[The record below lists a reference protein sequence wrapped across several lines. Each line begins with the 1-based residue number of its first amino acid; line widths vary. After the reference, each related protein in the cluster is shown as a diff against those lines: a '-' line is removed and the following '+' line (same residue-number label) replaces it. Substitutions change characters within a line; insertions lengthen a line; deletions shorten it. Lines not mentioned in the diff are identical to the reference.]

1 MIGEKK
7 MAYKKKKYKR
17 NKKTIGYKSRL
28 YIVSIIIFCL
38 LAFLV
43 LRLAW
48 LTLVS
53 GRALEAKANSEWQKE
68 ISVTAKRGDILDRNE
83 SVLVSSANV
92 YRIDFDLDSVRN
104 HIEDKDLT
112 MDDIAVEI
120 SEVTGVEVDEVLEAL
135 NRKNSDG
142 SDASYAPL
150 VRGVTKAVADSA
162 DELGIYGLIVS
173 RDVKR
178 YYPNGNFL
186 ASALGGINSE
196 GTGLTG
202 IELQYDD
209 YLAGIAGMKIG
220 SYDSWGNRLPFDT
233 YKFTPAIDG
242 SDVITTID
250 ENLQYIA
257 EKIAQKGLEEHNAK
271 GVHVL
276 IMDPNNGEVLA
287 MVNKPD
293 YDPNNPFSGYE
304 SFEGETDNDKIQN
317 MWRNWLVS
325 DTFEPGSTFKTVT
338 MIAALEKGVVSDSD
352 TFVCNGSVKFG
363 NTTVHCWKHEGHGTQ
378 TLAEVLKNS
387 CNVGMMEIGE
397 RLGIENLNEYIYKL
411 GFGKT
416 TGIDLPGE
424 ASGIVKSSDTVS
436 AIDLAT
442 ISFGQTNT
450 VTTMQLMTAFN
461 AIANGGDL
469 IQPHIVKEISHEDES
484 GNRVIDET
492 IKPIIKEDV
501 LSDESTALL
510 RSYLERT
517 VTKDGPDG
525 AFVQGYNI
533 GGKTGTAQKVDPT
546 TGTYSTDKYIS
557 SMIALAPVENPQITV
572 FIAVDEPSNGAYYGG
587 EVAAPLMKELFEE
600 VFKYMDSPLA
610 KERFSIYKN
619 VIIPD
624 VRGKSIEE
632 AKEILKENGLEA
644 EVNGNGKTIISM
656 DSYPGSTVKEGTTI
670 SITAKDSGQVEKE
683 IIMPDLKGTTE
694 EFATSILDNLG
705 LVYEFKGEGIVDSQS
720 IASGNKVV
728 KGTKVTITLKKEYEY

>member
-1 MIGEKK
+1 MV
-7 MAYKKKKYKR
+7 YKKKKYKK
-17 NKKTIGYKSRL
+17 NKKPIGYKSRL
-28 YIVSIIIFCL
+28 YIVSVIVFCL
-38 LAFLV
+38 LGFLV

-48 LTLVS
+48 VMIVS
-53 GRALEAKANSEWQKE
+53 GRSLEAKANSEWQKE
-68 ISVTAKRGDILDRNE
+68 VSVTAKRGDVLDRNG

-92 YRIDFDLDSVRN
+92 YRIDFDLDTVRN
-104 HIEDKDLT
+104 HIKENNLT

-120 SEVTGVEVDEVLEAL
+120 SDVTGVEVDDVLKAL

-150 VRGVTKAVADSA
+150 IRGVTKAVADSA
-162 DELGIYGLIVS
+162 DALGIYGLIVS

-196 GTGLTG
+196 GAGLTG
-202 IELQYDD
+202 IELQYDE

-220 SYDSWGNRLPFDT
+220 AYDSRGNRLPFDT

-242 SDVITTID
+242 SDIVTTVD

-276 IMDPNNGEVLA
+276 IMDPNNGEILA

-338 MIAALEKGVVSDSD
+338 MIAALEEGLVNDND
-352 TFVCNGSVKFG
+352 IFTCNGSVKFG
-363 NTTVHCWKHEGHGTQ
+363 NTTVHCWKREGHGTQ

-397 RLGIENLNEYIYKL
+397 RLGIDTLNKYIYKL

-424 ASGIVKSSDTVS
+424 ASGIVKTSDTVS

-450 VTTMQLMTAFN
+450 VTALQLMAAFN

-492 IKPIIKEDV
+492 IKPTIKKDL
-501 LSDESTALL
+501 LSDENTALL

-517 VTKDGPDG
+517 VTKDGPEG
-525 AFVQGYNI
+525 SFVQGYNV

-546 TGTYSTDKYIS
+546 TGTYSSDKYIS
-557 SMIALAPVENPQITV
+557 SMVALAPVENPQITV
-572 FIAVDEPSNGAYYGG
+572 FIAVDEPSNGLYYGG

-644 EVNGNGKTIISM
+644 EVKGSGKTIVSM
-656 DSYPGSTVKEGTTI
+656 DSYPGAIVKEGTTI
-670 SITAKDSGQVEKE
+670 SITAKDNGQVQKE
-683 IIMPDLKGTTE
+683 IIMPDLKGTTK

-705 LVYEFKGEGIVDSQS
+705 LVYEFEGEGTVHSQS
-720 IASGNKVV
+720 ITSGNKIV

>member
-1 MIGEKK
+1 MT
-7 MAYKKKKYKR
+7 YKKKKYKKK
-17 NKKTIGYKSRL
+17 KKTVGYKSRL
-28 YIVSIIIFCL
+28 FIVSVLVFSL
-38 LAFLV
+38 LAFLI

-53 GRALEAKANSEWQKE
+53 GRELEAKANSEWQKE
-68 ISVTAKRGDILDRNE
+68 ISVTATRGDILDRNG

-104 HIEDKDLT
+104 HIKEKKIT
-112 MDDIAVEI
+112 MNDIAVEI
-120 SEVTGVEVDEVLEAL
+120 SNVTGVEVEEVLKAL
-135 NRKNSDG
+135 NKKNSDG
-142 SDASYAPL
+142 SDASYSPL

-162 DELGIYGLIVS
+162 DDLGIYGLIVS

-178 YYPNGNFL
+178 YYPNENFL

-220 SYDSWGNRLPFDT
+220 AYDSWGNRLPFDT
-233 YKFTPAIDG
+233 YKFTPPIDG
-242 SDVITTID
+242 SDIISTVD

-257 EKIAQKGLEEHNAK
+257 EKVAQKGLEEHNAK
-271 GVHVL
+271 GVHLL
-276 IMDPNNGEVLA
+276 IMDPNNGEILA

-293 YDPNNPFSGYE
+293 YDPNDPYSGYE
-304 SFEGETDNDKIQN
+304 IFDGETDNDKIQN

-338 MIAALEKGVVSDSD
+338 MVAALEEGLVSDNE
-352 TFVCNGSVKFG
+352 TFTCNGGVKFG
-363 NTTVHCWKHEGHGTQ
+363 NTTVHCWKRDGHGTQ
-378 TLAEVLKNS
+378 TLGEVLKNS

-397 RLGIENLNEYIYKL
+397 RLGIDKLNEYIYKL

-450 VTTMQLMTAFN
+450 VTTLQLMAAFN

-492 IKPIIKEDV
+492 IKPTTKKDV
-501 LSDESTALL
+501 LSDSSTALL

-525 AFVQGYNI
+525 SFVQGYNV
-533 GGKTGTAQKVDPT
+533 GGKTGTAQKVDPA

-557 SMIALAPVENPQITV
+557 SMVALAPVENPKITV
-572 FIAVDEPSNGAYYGG
+572 FIAVDEPSNGSYYGG

-632 AKEILKENGLEA
+632 AKEILKENDLEA
-644 EVNGNGKTIISM
+644 EVKGNGKTIVSM

-670 SITAKDSGQVEKE
+670 SITAKDNGQVGKE
-683 IIMPDLKGTTE
+683 IIMPDLKGSTK
-694 EFATSILDNLG
+694 EFAASILDNLG
-705 LVYEFKGEGIVDSQS
+705 LEYEFEGEGIVYSQS
-720 IASGNKVV
+720 ITSGNKIV
-728 KGTKVTITLKKEYEY
+728 KGTKVTITLKKEFEY

>member
-1 MIGEKK
+1 

-120 SEVTGVEVDEVLEAL
+120 SEVTDVEVDEVLEAL

-670 SITAKDSGQVEKE
+670 SITAKDSGQVQKE

>member
-1 MIGEKK
+1 
-7 MAYKKKKYKR
+7 MAYKKKKYKKK
-17 NKKTIGYKSRL
+17 KKTIGYKSRL
-28 YIVSIIIFCL
+28 YIVSIIVFCL

-104 HIEDKDLT
+104 HIKDKDLT

-257 EKIAQKGLEEHNAK
+257 EKIAQKGLDEHNAK

-304 SFEGETDNDKIQN
+304 IFEGETDNDKIQN

-501 LSDESTALL
+501 LSDDSTALL

-600 VFKYMDSPLA
+600 VFQYMDSPLA

-683 IIMPDLKGTTE
+683 IIMPDFKGTTE
-694 EFATSILDNLG
+694 EFATSVLDNLG

-720 IASGNKVV
+720 IANGNKVV

>member
-1 MIGEKK
+1 
-7 MAYKKKKYKR
+7 MAYKKKKYKK
-17 NKKTIGYKSRL
+17 NKKSIGYKSRL
-28 YIVSIIIFCL
+28 YIVSAIVFCL
-38 LAFLV
+38 LGFLV
-43 LRLAW
+43 FRLAW
-48 LTLVS
+48 VMIVS
-53 GRALEAKANSEWQKE
+53 GRSLEAKANSEWQKE
-68 ISVTAKRGDILDRNE
+68 VSVTAQRGDILDRNG

-92 YRIDFDLDSVRN
+92 YRIDFDLDTVRN
-104 HIEDKDLT
+104 HIKEKNLT
-112 MDDIAVEI
+112 MDDIAVKI
-120 SEVTGVEVDEVLEAL
+120 SDVTGVEVDKVLKAL

-150 VRGVTKAVADSA
+150 IRGVTKAVADSA
-162 DELGIYGLIVS
+162 DDLDIYGLIVS

-178 YYPNGNFL
+178 YYPNENFL

-202 IELQYDD
+202 IELQYDE

-220 SYDSWGNRLPFDT
+220 AYDSRGNRLPFDT

-242 SDVITTID
+242 SDIVTTID

-257 EKIAQKGLEEHNAK
+257 EKIAEKGLDQHNAK

-276 IMDPNNGEVLA
+276 IMDPNNGEILA

-293 YDPNNPFSGYE
+293 YDPNDPFSGYE
-304 SFEGETDNDKIQN
+304 SFDGETDNDKVQN

-325 DTFEPGSTFKTVT
+325 DTFEPGSTFKTIT
-338 MIAALEKGVVSDSD
+338 MIAALEEGLVSDNNIF
-352 TFVCNGSVKFG
+352 TCNGSVKFG
-363 NTTVHCWKHEGHGTQ
+363 NTTVHCWKREGHGTQ

-397 RLGIENLNEYIYKL
+397 KLGIDNLNEYIYKL

-424 ASGIVKSSDTVS
+424 ASGIVKTSDTVS

-450 VTTMQLMTAFN
+450 VTALQLMAAFN
-461 AIANGGDL
+461 SIANGGDL

-492 IKPIIKEDV
+492 IKPTIKKDL
-501 LSDESTALL
+501 LSDENTALL

-525 AFVQGYNI
+525 SFIQGYNV

-546 TGTYSTDKYIS
+546 IGTYSSDKYIS
-557 SMIALAPVENPQITV
+557 SMVALAPVENPQITV
-572 FIAVDEPSNGAYYGG
+572 FIAVDEPSNGLYYGG

-624 VRGKSIEE
+624 VRGKSIKE
-632 AKEILKENGLEA
+632 AKKVLKENGLEA
-644 EVNGNGKTIISM
+644 EVKGNGKTIVSM
-656 DSYPGSTVKEGTTI
+656 ESYPGATVKEGTTI

-683 IIMPDLKGTTE
+683 IIMPDLKGSTK
-694 EFATSILDNLG
+694 EFATSILNNLG
-705 LVYEFKGEGIVDSQS
+705 LVYEFEGEGTVHSQS
-720 IASGNKVV
+720 ITSGNKIV

>member
-1 MIGEKK
+1 MV
-7 MAYKKKKYKR
+7 YKKKKYKK
-17 NKKTIGYKSRL
+17 NKKPIGYKSRL
-28 YIVSIIIFCL
+28 YIVSVIVFCL
-38 LAFLV
+38 LGFLV

-48 LTLVS
+48 VMIVS
-53 GRALEAKANSEWQKE
+53 GRSLEAKANSEWQKE
-68 ISVTAKRGDILDRNE
+68 VSVTAKRGDVLDRNG

-92 YRIDFDLDSVRN
+92 YRIDFDLDTVRN
-104 HIEDKDLT
+104 HIKENNLT

-120 SEVTGVEVDEVLEAL
+120 SDVTGVEVDDVLKAL

-150 VRGVTKAVADSA
+150 IRGVTKAVADSA
-162 DELGIYGLIVS
+162 DALGIYGLIVS

-196 GTGLTG
+196 GAGLTG
-202 IELQYDD
+202 IELQYDE

-220 SYDSWGNRLPFDT
+220 AYDSRGNRLPFDT

-242 SDVITTID
+242 SDIVTTVD

-276 IMDPNNGEVLA
+276 IMDPNNGEILA

-293 YDPNNPFSGYE
+293 YDPNDPFSGYE
-304 SFEGETDNDKIQN
+304 SFEGETDNDKIQK

-325 DTFEPGSTFKTVT
+325 DTFEPGSTFKTIT
-338 MIAALEKGVVSDSD
+338 MIAALEEGLVSDSD
-352 TFVCNGSVKFG
+352 TFTCNGSVKFG

-378 TLAEVLKNS
+378 TLGEVLKNS

-397 RLGIENLNEYIYKL
+397 RLGIDTLNKYIYKL

-424 ASGIVKSSDTVS
+424 ASGIVKTSDTVS

-442 ISFGQTNT
+442 ISFGHTNT
-450 VTTMQLMTAFN
+450 VTSLQLMSAFN

-492 IKPIIKEDV
+492 IKPTIKKDL
-501 LSDESTALL
+501 LSDENTALL

-517 VTKDGPDG
+517 VTKEGPDG
-525 AFVQGYNI
+525 AFVQGYNV
-533 GGKTGTAQKVDPT
+533 GGKTGTAQKIDPT
-546 TGTYSTDKYIS
+546 TGTYSSDKYIS
-557 SMIALAPVENPQITV
+557 SMVALAPVENPQITV
-572 FIAVDEPSNGAYYGG
+572 FIAVDEPSNGLYYGG

-644 EVNGNGKTIISM
+644 EVKGSGKTIVSM
-656 DSYPGSTVKEGTTI
+656 DSYPGAIVKEGTTI
-670 SITAKDSGQVEKE
+670 SITAKDNGQVQKE
-683 IIMPDLKGTTE
+683 IIMPDLKGTTK

-705 LVYEFKGEGIVDSQS
+705 LVYEFEGEGTVHSQS
-720 IASGNKVV
+720 ITSGNKIV

>member
-1 MIGEKK
+1 
-7 MAYKKKKYKR
+7 MAYKKKKYKK
-17 NKKTIGYKSRL
+17 NKKSIGYKSRL
-28 YIVSIIIFCL
+28 YIVSAIVFCL
-38 LAFLV
+38 LGFLV
-43 LRLAW
+43 FRLAW
-48 LTLVS
+48 VMIVS
-53 GRALEAKANSEWQKE
+53 GRSLEAKANSEWQKE
-68 ISVTAKRGDILDRNE
+68 VSVTAQRGDILDRNG

-92 YRIDFDLDSVRN
+92 YRIDFDLDTVRN
-104 HIEDKDLT
+104 HIKEKNLT
-112 MDDIAVEI
+112 MDDIAVQI
-120 SEVTGVEVDEVLEAL
+120 SDVTGVEVDKVLKAL

-150 VRGVTKAVADSA
+150 IRGVTKAVADSA
-162 DELGIYGLIVS
+162 DDLDIYGLIVS

-178 YYPNGNFL
+178 YYPNENFL

-202 IELQYDD
+202 IELQYDE

-220 SYDSWGNRLPFDT
+220 AYDSRGNRLPFDT

-242 SDVITTID
+242 SDIVTTID

-257 EKIAQKGLEEHNAK
+257 EKIAEKGLDQHNAK

-276 IMDPNNGEVLA
+276 IMDPNNGEILA

-293 YDPNNPFSGYE
+293 YDPNDPFSGYE
-304 SFEGETDNDKIQN
+304 SFDGETDNDKIQN

-325 DTFEPGSTFKTVT
+325 DTFEPGSTFKTIT
-338 MIAALEKGVVSDSD
+338 MIAALEEGLVSDNNIF
-352 TFVCNGSVKFG
+352 TCNGSVKFG

-397 RLGIENLNEYIYKL
+397 KLGIDNLNEYIYKL

-424 ASGIVKSSDTVS
+424 ASGIVKTSDTVS

-450 VTTMQLMTAFN
+450 VTALQLMAAFN
-461 AIANGGDL
+461 SIANGGDL

-492 IKPIIKEDV
+492 IKPTIKKDL
-501 LSDESTALL
+501 LSDENTALL

-525 AFVQGYNI
+525 SFIQGYNV

-546 TGTYSTDKYIS
+546 TGTYSSDKYIS
-557 SMIALAPVENPQITV
+557 SMVALAPVENPQITV
-572 FIAVDEPSNGAYYGG
+572 FIAVDEPSNGLYYGG

-632 AKEILKENGLEA
+632 AKKMLKENGLEA
-644 EVNGNGKTIISM
+644 EVKGNGKTIVSM
-656 DSYPGSTVKEGTTI
+656 ESYPGATVKEGTTI

-683 IIMPDLKGTTE
+683 IIMPDLKGSTK
-694 EFATSILDNLG
+694 EFATSILNNLG
-705 LVYEFKGEGIVDSQS
+705 LVYEFEGEGTVHSQS
-720 IASGNKVV
+720 ITSGNKIV

>member
-1 MIGEKK
+1 
-7 MAYKKKKYKR
+7 MAYKKRK
-17 NKKTIGYKSRL
+17 NPKSKNEISYRQRL
-28 YIVSIIIFCL
+28 YIVSVSVFCL
-38 LAFLV
+38 LAFLI

-53 GRALEAKANSEWQKE
+53 GRELEAKANSEWQKE
-68 ISVTAKRGDILDRNE
+68 ISVTATRGDILDRNE

-92 YRIDFDLDSVRN
+92 YRIDFDLDAIRS
-104 HIEDKDLT
+104 HITDKKVT
-112 MDDIAVEI
+112 MEEIAVQI
-120 SEVTGVEVDEVLEAL
+120 ADVTELEEDEVLDAL
-135 NRKNSDG
+135 NKKNSDG
-142 SDASYAPL
+142 SDATYAPL
-150 VRGVTKAVADSA
+150 IRGVTKAVADSA
-162 DELGIYGLIVS
+162 EELDIYGLIVS

-186 ASALGGINSE
+186 SSALGSINSE
-196 GTGLTG
+196 GSGLTG

-220 SYDSWGNRLPFDT
+220 AYDSWGNRLPFET
-233 YKFTPAIDG
+233 YKFTPPVDG
-242 SDVITTID
+242 NDIVLTVD

-276 IMDPNNGEVLA
+276 IMDPNNGEILA

-293 YDPNNPFSGYE
+293 YDPNTPYDGYEVFSG
-304 SFEGETDNDKIQN
+304 ETENDQIQN

-338 MIAALEKGVVSDSD
+338 MVAALEEGLVHDDD
-352 TFVCNGSVKFG
+352 TFTCNGGVKFG
-363 NTTVHCWKHEGHGTQ
+363 NTTVHCWKREGHGTQ

-397 RLGIENLNEYIYKL
+397 KLGIETLNEYIYKL

-424 ASGIVKSSDTVS
+424 ASGIVKSTDTVS

-442 ISFGQTNT
+442 IAFGQTNT
-450 VTTMQLMTAFN
+450 VTSLQLMTAFN
-461 AIANGGDL
+461 AIANGGDV

-484 GNRVIDET
+484 GNRVIDESIKPT
-492 IKPIIKEDV
+492 IKKDV
-501 LSDESTALL
+501 LSEESTALL

-525 AFVQGYNI
+525 SFVQGYNV
-533 GGKTGTAQKVDPT
+533 GGKTGTAQKVDT
-546 TGTYSTDKYIS
+546 ETGTYSTDKYIS
-557 SMIALAPVENPQITV
+557 SMVALAPVENPQITV
-572 FIAVDEPSNGAYYGG
+572 FISVDEPSNGVYYGG

-632 AKEILKENGLEA
+632 AKEILKENNLEA
-644 EVNGNGKTIISM
+644 DIKGNGKTIVSM
-656 DSYPGSTVKEGTTI
+656 DTYPGSTVKEGTTI
-670 SITAKDSGQVEKE
+670 TITAKDSGQVNKE
-683 IIMPDLKGTTE
+683 VIMPDLKGTTK
-694 EFATSILDNLG
+694 EFAVSILDNLG
-705 LVYEFKGEGIVDSQS
+705 LSYEFEGDGIVNSQS
-720 IASGNKVV
+720 VSSGNKVV
-728 KGTKVTITLKKEYEY
+728 KGTKVTITLKKEFEY

>member
-1 MIGEKK
+1 MT
-7 MAYKKKKYKR
+7 YKKKKYKKK
-17 NKKTIGYKSRL
+17 KKTVGYKSRL
-28 YIVSIIIFCL
+28 FIVSVLVFSL
-38 LAFLV
+38 LAFLI

-53 GRALEAKANSEWQKE
+53 GRELEAKANSEWQKE
-68 ISVTAKRGDILDRNE
+68 ISVTATRGDILDRNG

-104 HIEDKDLT
+104 HIKEKKIT
-112 MDDIAVEI
+112 MNDIAVEI
-120 SEVTGVEVDEVLEAL
+120 SNVTGVEVEEVLKAL
-135 NRKNSDG
+135 NKKNSDG
-142 SDASYAPL
+142 SDASYSPL

-162 DELGIYGLIVS
+162 DDLGIYGLIVS

-178 YYPNGNFL
+178 YYPNENFL

-220 SYDSWGNRLPFDT
+220 AYDSWGNRLPFDT
-233 YKFTPAIDG
+233 YKFTPPIDG
-242 SDVITTID
+242 SDIISTVD

-257 EKIAQKGLEEHNAK
+257 EKVAQKGLEEHNAK

-276 IMDPNNGEVLA
+276 IMDPNNGEILA

-293 YDPNNPFSGYE
+293 YDPNDPYSGYE
-304 SFEGETDNDKIQN
+304 IFDGETDNDKIQN

-338 MIAALEKGVVSDSD
+338 MVAALEEGLVSDNE
-352 TFVCNGSVKFG
+352 TFTCNGGVKFG
-363 NTTVHCWKHEGHGTQ
+363 NTTVHCWKRDGHGTQ
-378 TLAEVLKNS
+378 TLGEVLKNS

-397 RLGIENLNEYIYKL
+397 RLGIDKLNEYIYKL

-450 VTTMQLMTAFN
+450 VTTLQLMAAFN

-469 IQPHIVKEISHEDES
+469 VQPHIVKEISHEDES

-492 IKPIIKEDV
+492 IKPTTKKDV
-501 LSDESTALL
+501 LSDSSTALL

-525 AFVQGYNI
+525 SFVQGYNV
-533 GGKTGTAQKVDPT
+533 GGKTGTAQKVE
-546 TGTYSTDKYIS
+546 SCNRN
-557 SMIALAPVENPQITV
+557 L
-572 FIAVDEPSNGAYYGG
+572 FNG
-587 EVAAPLMKELFEE
+587 
-600 VFKYMDSPLA
+600 
-610 KERFSIYKN
+610 
-619 VIIPD
+619 
-624 VRGKSIEE
+624 
-632 AKEILKENGLEA
+632 
-644 EVNGNGKTIISM
+644 
-656 DSYPGSTVKEGTTI
+656 
-670 SITAKDSGQVEKE
+670 
-683 IIMPDLKGTTE
+683 
-694 EFATSILDNLG
+694 
-705 LVYEFKGEGIVDSQS
+705 
-720 IASGNKVV
+720 
-728 KGTKVTITLKKEYEY
+728 

>member
-1 MIGEKK
+1 MIGDKK
-7 MAYKKKKYKR
+7 MAYKKKKYKK
-17 NKKTIGYKSRL
+17 NKKIIGYKSRL
-28 YIVSIIIFCL
+28 YIVSIIVFCL
-38 LAFLV
+38 LGFLV

-68 ISVTAKRGDILDRNE
+68 ISVTAKRGDILDRNG

-104 HIEDKDLT
+104 HIKENDLT

-120 SEVTGVEVDEVLEAL
+120 ADVTGVEVDEVLKAL
-135 NRKNSDG
+135 NKKNSDG

-162 DELGIYGLIVS
+162 DDLGIYGLIVS

-242 SDVITTID
+242 SDIITTVD

-257 EKIAQKGLEEHNAK
+257 EKIAQKGLEENNAK

-304 SFEGETDNDKIQN
+304 GFDGETDNDKIQN

-338 MIAALEKGVVSDSD
+338 MIAALEKGLVSDSD

-363 NTTVHCWKHEGHGTQ
+363 NTTVHCWKREGHGTQ

-450 VTTMQLMTAFN
+450 VTAMQLMTAFN

-492 IKPIIKEDV
+492 IKPTVKKDV

-525 AFVQGYNI
+525 SFVQGYNV

-632 AKEILKENGLEA
+632 AKQILKENGLEA
-644 EVNGNGKTIISM
+644 EVKGNGKTVVSM
-656 DSYPGSTVKEGTTI
+656 ETYPGSTVKEGTTI
-670 SITAKDSGQVEKE
+670 SITAKDNGQVEKE
-683 IIMPDLKGTTE
+683 IIMPDLKGSTE
-694 EFATSILDNLG
+694 EFATSVLDNLG
-705 LVYEFKGEGIVDSQS
+705 LVYEFQGEGTVDSQS
-720 IASGNKVV
+720 IANGNKVV

>member
-1 MIGEKK
+1 
-7 MAYKKKKYKR
+7 MAYKKKKYKK
-17 NKKTIGYKSRL
+17 NKKSIGYKSRL
-28 YIVSIIIFCL
+28 YIVSAIVFCL
-38 LAFLV
+38 LGFLV
-43 LRLAW
+43 FRLAW
-48 LTLVS
+48 VMIVS
-53 GRALEAKANSEWQKE
+53 GRSLEAKANSEWQKE
-68 ISVTAKRGDILDRNE
+68 VSVTAQRGDILDRNG

-92 YRIDFDLDSVRN
+92 YRIDFDLDTVRN
-104 HIEDKDLT
+104 HIKEKNLT
-112 MDDIAVEI
+112 MDDIAVQI
-120 SEVTGVEVDEVLEAL
+120 SDVTGVEVDKVLKAL

-150 VRGVTKAVADSA
+150 IRGVTKAVADSA
-162 DELGIYGLIVS
+162 DDLDIYGLIVS

-178 YYPNGNFL
+178 YYPNENFL

-202 IELQYDD
+202 IELQYDE

-220 SYDSWGNRLPFDT
+220 AYDSRGNRLPFDT

-242 SDVITTID
+242 SDIVTTID

-257 EKIAQKGLEEHNAK
+257 EKIAEKGLDQHNAK

-276 IMDPNNGEVLA
+276 IMDPNNGEILA

-293 YDPNNPFSGYE
+293 YDPNDPFSGYE
-304 SFEGETDNDKIQN
+304 SFDGETDNDKVQN

-325 DTFEPGSTFKTVT
+325 DTFEPGSTFKTIT
-338 MIAALEKGVVSDSD
+338 MIAALEEGLVSDNNIF
-352 TFVCNGSVKFG
+352 TCNGSVKFG
-363 NTTVHCWKHEGHGTQ
+363 NTTVHCWKHEGHGIQ

-397 RLGIENLNEYIYKL
+397 KLGIDNLNEYIYKL

-424 ASGIVKSSDTVS
+424 ASGIVKTSDTVS

-450 VTTMQLMTAFN
+450 VTALQLMAAFN
-461 AIANGGDL
+461 SIANGGDL

-492 IKPIIKEDV
+492 IKPTIKKDL
-501 LSDESTALL
+501 LSDENTALL

-525 AFVQGYNI
+525 SFIQGYNV

-546 TGTYSTDKYIS
+546 TGTYSSDKYIS
-557 SMIALAPVENPQITV
+557 SMVALAPVENPQITV
-572 FIAVDEPSNGAYYGG
+572 FIAVDEPSNGLYYGG

-632 AKEILKENGLEA
+632 AKKVLKENGLEA
-644 EVNGNGKTIISM
+644 EVKGNGKTIVSM
-656 DSYPGSTVKEGTTI
+656 ESYPGATVKEGTTI

-683 IIMPDLKGTTE
+683 IIMPDLKGSTK
-694 EFATSILDNLG
+694 EFATSILNNLG
-705 LVYEFKGEGIVDSQS
+705 LVYEFEGEGTVHSQS
-720 IASGNKVV
+720 ITSGNKIV

>member
-1 MIGEKK
+1 MT
-7 MAYKKKKYKR
+7 YKKKKYKKK
-17 NKKTIGYKSRL
+17 KKTVGYKSRL
-28 YIVSIIIFCL
+28 FIVSVLVFSL
-38 LAFLV
+38 LAFLI

-53 GRALEAKANSEWQKE
+53 GRELEAKANSEWQKE
-68 ISVTAKRGDILDRNE
+68 ISVTATRGDILDRNG

-104 HIEDKDLT
+104 HIKEKKIT
-112 MDDIAVEI
+112 MNDIAVEI
-120 SEVTGVEVDEVLEAL
+120 SNVTGVEVEEVLKAL
-135 NRKNSDG
+135 NKKNSDG
-142 SDASYAPL
+142 SDASYSPL

-162 DELGIYGLIVS
+162 DDLGIYGLIVS

-178 YYPNGNFL
+178 YYPNENFL

-220 SYDSWGNRLPFDT
+220 AYDSWGNRLPFDT
-233 YKFTPAIDG
+233 YKFTPPIDG
-242 SDVITTID
+242 SDIISTVD

-257 EKIAQKGLEEHNAK
+257 EKVAQKGLEEHNAK

-276 IMDPNNGEVLA
+276 IMDPNNGEILA

-293 YDPNNPFSGYE
+293 YDPNDPYSGYE
-304 SFEGETDNDKIQN
+304 IFDGETDNDKIQN

-338 MIAALEKGVVSDSD
+338 MVAALEEGLVSDNE
-352 TFVCNGSVKFG
+352 TFTCNGGVKFG
-363 NTTVHCWKHEGHGTQ
+363 NTTVHCWKRDGHGTQ
-378 TLAEVLKNS
+378 TLGEVLKNS

-397 RLGIENLNEYIYKL
+397 RLGIDKLNEYIYKL

-450 VTTMQLMTAFN
+450 VTTLQLMAAFN

-492 IKPIIKEDV
+492 IKPTTKKDV
-501 LSDESTALL
+501 LSDSSTALL

-525 AFVQGYNI
+525 SFVQGYNV
-533 GGKTGTAQKVDPT
+533 GGKTGTAQKVDPA
-546 TGTYSTDKYIS
+546 TGTYSTDKYIP
-557 SMIALAPVENPQITV
+557 SMVALAPVENPKITV
-572 FIAVDEPSNGAYYGG
+572 FIAVYEPSNGSYYGR

-632 AKEILKENGLEA
+632 AKEILKENDLEA
-644 EVNGNGKTIISM
+644 EVKGNGKTIVSM

-670 SITAKDSGQVEKE
+670 SITAKDNGQVGKE
-683 IIMPDLKGTTE
+683 IIMPELKGSTK
-694 EFATSILDNLG
+694 EFAASILDNLG
-705 LVYEFKGEGIVDSQS
+705 LEYEFEGEGIVYSQS
-720 IASGNKVV
+720 ITSGNKIV
-728 KGTKVTITLKKEYEY
+728 KGTKVTITLKKEFEY

>member
-1 MIGEKK
+1 
-7 MAYKKKKYKR
+7 MAYKKKKYKK
-17 NKKTIGYKSRL
+17 NKKIIGYKSRL
-28 YIVSIIIFCL
+28 YIVSIIVFCL
-38 LAFLV
+38 LGFLV

-68 ISVTAKRGDILDRNE
+68 ISVTAKRGDILDRNG

-104 HIEDKDLT
+104 HIKENDLT

-120 SEVTGVEVDEVLEAL
+120 ADVTGVEVDEVLKAL
-135 NRKNSDG
+135 NKKNSDG

-162 DELGIYGLIVS
+162 DDLGIYGLIVS

-220 SYDSWGNRLPFDT
+220 SYDNWGNRLPFDT

-242 SDVITTID
+242 SDIITTVD

-257 EKIAQKGLEEHNAK
+257 EKIAQKGLEENNAK

-304 SFEGETDNDKIQN
+304 GFDGETDNDKIQN

-338 MIAALEKGVVSDSD
+338 MIAALEKGLVSDSD

-363 NTTVHCWKHEGHGTQ
+363 NTTVHCWKREGHGTQ

-450 VTTMQLMTAFN
+450 VTAMQLMTAFN

-492 IKPIIKEDV
+492 IKPTVKKDV

-525 AFVQGYNI
+525 SFVQGYNV

-632 AKEILKENGLEA
+632 AKQILKENGLEA
-644 EVNGNGKTIISM
+644 EVKGNGKTVVSM
-656 DSYPGSTVKEGTTI
+656 ETYPGSTVKEGTTI
-670 SITAKDSGQVEKE
+670 SITAKDNGQVEKE
-683 IIMPDLKGTTE
+683 IIMPDLKGSTE
-694 EFATSILDNLG
+694 EFATSVLDNLG
-705 LVYEFKGEGIVDSQS
+705 LVYEFQGEGTVNSQS
-720 IASGNKVV
+720 IANGNKVV

>member
-1 MIGEKK
+1 
-7 MAYKKKKYKR
+7 MAYKKKKYKK
-17 NKKTIGYKSRL
+17 NKKAIGYKGRL
-28 YIVSIIIFCL
+28 YIVSVIVFCL
-38 LAFLV
+38 LGFLI
-43 LRLAW
+43 LRLAG
-48 LTLVS
+48 LMLVS
-53 GRALEAKANSEWQKE
+53 GRSLEAKANSEWQKE
-68 ISVTAKRGDILDRNE
+68 ISVTATRGDILDRNG

-92 YRIDFDLDSVRN
+92 YRIDFDLDTVRN
-104 HIEDKDLT
+104 HIKEKNLT

-120 SEVTGVEVDEVLEAL
+120 SDVTGVEVDEVLKAL

-150 VRGVTKAVADSA
+150 IRGVTKAVADSA
-162 DELGIYGLIVS
+162 DDLGIYGLIVS

-178 YYPNGNFL
+178 YYPNENFL

-202 IELQYDD
+202 IELQYDE

-220 SYDSWGNRLPFDT
+220 AYDSRGNRLPFDT

-242 SDVITTID
+242 SDIVITVD

-276 IMDPNNGEVLA
+276 IMDPNNGEILA

-338 MIAALEKGVVSDSD
+338 MIAALEEGLVSDSD
-352 TFVCNGSVKFG
+352 TFTCNGSVKFG
-363 NTTVHCWKHEGHGTQ
+363 NTTIHCWKHEGHGTQ

-397 RLGIENLNEYIYKL
+397 RLGIDTLNEYIYKL

-424 ASGIVKSSDTVS
+424 ASGIVKTSDTVS

-450 VTTMQLMTAFN
+450 VTSLQLMAAFN

-469 IQPHIVKEISHEDES
+469 IQPHIVKEVSHEDES

-492 IKPIIKEDV
+492 IKPIIKKDL
-501 LSDESTALL
+501 LSDENTALL

-517 VTKDGPDG
+517 VTKDGPEG
-525 AFVQGYNI
+525 SFVQGYNV

-546 TGTYSTDKYIS
+546 TGTYSSDKYIS
-557 SMIALAPVENPQITV
+557 SMVALAPVENPQITV
-572 FIAVDEPSNGAYYGG
+572 FIAVDEPSNGLYYGG

-644 EVNGNGKTIISM
+644 EVKGSGKTIVSM
-656 DSYPGSTVKEGTTI
+656 DSYPGAIVKEGTTI
-670 SITAKDSGQVEKE
+670 SITAKDNGQVQKE
-683 IIMPDLKGTTE
+683 IIMPDLKGTTK

-705 LVYEFKGEGIVDSQS
+705 LVYEFEGEGTVHSQS
-720 IASGNKVV
+720 ITSGNKIV

>member
-1 MIGEKK
+1 
-7 MAYKKKKYKR
+7 MARKKKKYRKT
-17 NKKTIGYKSRL
+17 KSTIGYKQRL

-38 LAFLV
+38 LGFLII
-43 LRLAW
+43 RLAW
-48 LTLVS
+48 ITLVS
-53 GRALEAKANSEWQKE
+53 GRELEAKANSEWQKE
-68 ISVTAKRGDILDRNE
+68 ISVTATRGDILDRNE
-83 SVLVSSANV
+83 SILVSSANV
-92 YRIDFDLDSVRN
+92 YRIDFDLDAVRG
-104 HIEDKDLT
+104 HIKEKKLK
-112 MDDIAVEI
+112 MDDIAI
-120 SEVTGVEVDEVLEAL
+120 KIAEVTGVEEEDVLKAL

-142 SDASYAPL
+142 SDATYAPL
-150 VRGVTKAVADSA
+150 VRGVTKDIADNA
-162 DELGIYGLIVS
+162 EALGIYGLIVS

-186 ASALGGINSE
+186 SSALGSINSE

-209 YLAGIAGMKIG
+209 YLSGIAGMKIG
-220 SYDSWGNRLPFDT
+220 SYDSWGNRLPFET
-233 YKFTPAIDG
+233 YKFTPPVDG
-242 SDVITTID
+242 NDIVLTVD

-271 GVHVL
+271 GVHVI

-293 YDPNNPFSGYE
+293 YDPNTPYDGYE
-304 SFEGETDNDKIQN
+304 GFDGETENDQIQN

-338 MIAALEKGVVSDSD
+338 MVAALEEGLVHDDD
-352 TFVCNGSVKFG
+352 TFTCNGGVKFG
-363 NTTVHCWKHEGHGTQ
+363 NTTVHCWKRDGHGTQ
-378 TLAEVLKNS
+378 TLSEVLKNS
-387 CNVGMMEIGE
+387 CNVGMMEIGQ
-397 RLGIENLNEYIYKL
+397 RLGIDKLNEYIYKL

-424 ASGIVKSSDTVS
+424 ASGIVKSNDTVS
-436 AIDLAT
+436 TIDLAT

-450 VTTMQLMTAFN
+450 VTSIQLMTAFN

-469 IQPHIVKEISHEDES
+469 IQPHIVKEISHEDEG

-492 IKPIIKEDV
+492 VKPSIKKDI
-501 LSDESTALL
+501 LSEESTTLL

-525 AFVQGYNI
+525 SFIQGYNV
-533 GGKTGTAQKVDPT
+533 GGKTGTAQKVDPQ
-546 TGTYSTDKYIS
+546 TGTYSSDKYIS
-557 SMIALAPVENPQITV
+557 SMIALAPVESPQITV
-572 FIAVDEPSNGAYYGG
+572 FIAVDEPNNGLYYGG

-632 AKEILKENGLEA
+632 AKEILKANNLEA
-644 EVNGNGKTIISM
+644 EVKGNGKSIVSM
-656 DSYPGSTVKEGTTI
+656 DTYPGSTVKEGTTI
-670 SITAKDSGQVEKE
+670 TITAKDSGQVAKE
-683 IIMPDLKGTTE
+683 VIMPDLKGTTK
-694 EFATSILDNLG
+694 EFAISILDNLG
-705 LVYEFKGEGIVDSQS
+705 LTYEFEGEGNVYSQS
-720 IASGNKVV
+720 ISSGNKVV
-728 KGTKVTITLKKEYEY
+728 KGTKVTITLKKEFEY

>member
-1 MIGEKK
+1 
-7 MAYKKKKYKR
+7 MARKKKKYRKT
-17 NKKTIGYKSRL
+17 KSTIGYKQRL

-38 LAFLV
+38 LGFLII
-43 LRLAW
+43 RLAW
-48 LTLVS
+48 ITLVS
-53 GRALEAKANSEWQKE
+53 GRELEAKANSEWQKE
-68 ISVTAKRGDILDRNE
+68 ISVTATRGDILDRNE
-83 SVLVSSANV
+83 SILVSSANV
-92 YRIDFDLDSVRN
+92 YRIDFDLDSVRG
-104 HIEDKDLT
+104 HIEEKKIK
-112 MDDIAVEI
+112 MDDIAVKI
-120 SEVTGVEVDEVLEAL
+120 AEVTGLEEEEVLKAL

-142 SDASYAPL
+142 SYATYAPL
-150 VRGVTKAVADSA
+150 VRGVTKDIADNA
-162 DELGIYGLIVS
+162 EALGIYGLIVS

-186 ASALGGINSE
+186 ASALGSINSE

-220 SYDSWGNRLPFDT
+220 AYDSWGNRLPFET
-233 YKFTPAIDG
+233 YKFTPPVDG
-242 SDVITTID
+242 NDIVLTVD

-271 GVHVL
+271 GVHVI

-293 YDPNNPFSGYE
+293 YDPNTPYDGYE
-304 SFEGETDNDKIQN
+304 GFDGETENDQIQN

-325 DTFEPGSTFKTVT
+325 DAFEPGSTFKTVT
-338 MIAALEKGVVSDSD
+338 MVAALEEGLVHDD
-352 TFVCNGSVKFG
+352 DIFTCNGGVKFG
-363 NTTVHCWKHEGHGTQ
+363 NTTVHCWKRDGHGTQ
-378 TLAEVLKNS
+378 TLSEVLKNS
-387 CNVGMMEIGE
+387 CNVGMMEIGQ
-397 RLGIENLNEYIYKL
+397 RLGIDKLNEYIYKL

-424 ASGIVKSSDTVS
+424 ASGIVKSNDTVS
-436 AIDLAT
+436 TIDLAT

-450 VTTMQLMTAFN
+450 VTSIQLMTAFN
-461 AIANGGDL
+461 AIANGGDI
-469 IQPHIVKEISHEDES
+469 IQPHIVKEISHEDEG

-492 IKPIIKEDV
+492 VKPSIKKDI
-501 LSDESTALL
+501 LSEESTSLL

-525 AFVQGYNI
+525 SFIQGYNV
-533 GGKTGTAQKVDPT
+533 GGKTGTAQKVDPQ
-546 TGTYSTDKYIS
+546 TGTYSSDKYIS

-572 FIAVDEPSNGAYYGG
+572 FIAVDEPSNGLYYGG

-610 KERFSIYKN
+610 KKRFSIYKN

-632 AKEILKENGLEA
+632 AKEILKANNLEA
-644 EVNGNGKTIISM
+644 EVKGKGKSIVSM
-656 DSYPGSTVKEGTTI
+656 ETYPGSTVKEGTTI
-670 SITAKDSGQVEKE
+670 TITAKDNGQVDKE
-683 IIMPDLKGTTE
+683 VIMPDLKGTTE
-694 EFATSILDNLG
+694 EFAISILDNLG
-705 LVYEFKGEGIVDSQS
+705 LTYEFEGEGNVYSQS
-720 IASGNKVV
+720 ISSGNKVV
-728 KGTKVTITLKKEYEY
+728 KGTKVTITLKKEFEY

>member
-1 MIGEKK
+1 
-7 MAYKKKKYKR
+7 MAYKKKKYKK
-17 NKKTIGYKSRL
+17 NKKIIGYKSRL
-28 YIVSIIIFCL
+28 YIVSIIVFCL
-38 LAFLV
+38 LGFLV

-68 ISVTAKRGDILDRNE
+68 ISVTAKRGDILDRNG

-104 HIEDKDLT
+104 HIKENDLT
-112 MDDIAVEI
+112 MDYIAVEI
-120 SEVTGVEVDEVLEAL
+120 ADVTGVEVDEVLKAL
-135 NRKNSDG
+135 NKKNSDG

-162 DELGIYGLIVS
+162 DDLGIYGLIVS

-242 SDVITTID
+242 SDIITTVD

-257 EKIAQKGLEEHNAK
+257 EKIAQKGLEENNAK

-304 SFEGETDNDKIQN
+304 GFDGETDNDKIQN

-338 MIAALEKGVVSDSD
+338 MIAALEKGLVSDSD

-363 NTTVHCWKHEGHGTQ
+363 NTTVHCWKREGHGTQ

-450 VTTMQLMTAFN
+450 VTAMQLMTAFN

-492 IKPIIKEDV
+492 IKPTVKKDV

-525 AFVQGYNI
+525 SFVQGYNV

-632 AKEILKENGLEA
+632 AKQILKENGLEA
-644 EVNGNGKTIISM
+644 EVKGNGKTVVSM
-656 DSYPGSTVKEGTTI
+656 ETYPGSTVKEGTTI
-670 SITAKDSGQVEKE
+670 SITAKDNGQVEKE
-683 IIMPDLKGTTE
+683 IIMPDLKGSTE
-694 EFATSILDNLG
+694 EFATSVLDNLG
-705 LVYEFKGEGIVDSQS
+705 LVYEFQGEGTVDSQS
-720 IASGNKVV
+720 IANGNKVV

>member
-1 MIGEKK
+1 

-112 MDDIAVEI
+112 MDDIAVKI

-250 ENLQYIA
+250 ENLQYIS

-501 LSDESTALL
+501 LSNESTALL

-644 EVNGNGKTIISM
+644 EVKGNGKTIISM

-694 EFATSILDNLG
+694 EFATSVLDNLG

-720 IASGNKVV
+720 IANGNKVV

>member
-1 MIGEKK
+1 MT
-7 MAYKKKKYKR
+7 YKKKKYKK
-17 NKKTIGYKSRL
+17 NKKSIGYKSRL
-28 YIVSIIIFCL
+28 YIVSAIVFCL
-38 LAFLV
+38 LGFLV
-43 LRLAW
+43 FRLAW
-48 LTLVS
+48 VMIVS
-53 GRALEAKANSEWQKE
+53 GRSLEAKANSEWQKE
-68 ISVTAKRGDILDRNE
+68 VSVTAQRGDILDRNG

-92 YRIDFDLDSVRN
+92 YRIDFDLDTVRN
-104 HIEDKDLT
+104 HIKEKNLT
-112 MDDIAVEI
+112 MDDIAVQI
-120 SEVTGVEVDEVLEAL
+120 SDVTGVEVDKVLKAL

-150 VRGVTKAVADSA
+150 IRGVTKAVADSA
-162 DELGIYGLIVS
+162 DDLDIYGLIVS

-178 YYPNGNFL
+178 YYPNENFL

-202 IELQYDD
+202 IELQYDE

-220 SYDSWGNRLPFDT
+220 AYDSRGNRLPFDT

-242 SDVITTID
+242 SDIVTTID

-257 EKIAQKGLEEHNAK
+257 EKIAEKGLDQHNAK

-276 IMDPNNGEVLA
+276 IMDPNNGEILA
-287 MVNKPD
+287 MVIKPD
-293 YDPNNPFSGYE
+293 YDPNDPFSGYE
-304 SFEGETDNDKIQN
+304 SFDGETDNDKVQN

-325 DTFEPGSTFKTVT
+325 DTFEPGSTFKTIT
-338 MIAALEKGVVSDSD
+338 MIAALEEGLVSDNNIF
-352 TFVCNGSVKFG
+352 TCNGSVKFG

-397 RLGIENLNEYIYKL
+397 KLGIDNLNEYIYKL

-424 ASGIVKSSDTVS
+424 ASGIVKTSDTVS

-450 VTTMQLMTAFN
+450 VTALQLMAAFN
-461 AIANGGDL
+461 SIANGGDL

-492 IKPIIKEDV
+492 IKPTIKKDL
-501 LSDESTALL
+501 LSDENTALL

-525 AFVQGYNI
+525 SFIQGYNV

-546 TGTYSTDKYIS
+546 TGTYSSDKYIS
-557 SMIALAPVENPQITV
+557 SMVALAPVENPQITV
-572 FIAVDEPSNGAYYGG
+572 FIAVDEPSNGLYYGG

-632 AKEILKENGLEA
+632 AKKVLKENGLEA
-644 EVNGNGKTIISM
+644 EVKGNGKTIVSM
-656 DSYPGSTVKEGTTI
+656 ESYPGATVKEGTTI

-683 IIMPDLKGTTE
+683 IIMPDLKGSTK
-694 EFATSILDNLG
+694 EFATSILNNLG
-705 LVYEFKGEGIVDSQS
+705 LVYEFEGEGTVHSQS
-720 IASGNKVV
+720 ITSGNKIV

>member
-1 MIGEKK
+1 
-7 MAYKKKKYKR
+7 MAYKKKKYKK
-17 NKKTIGYKSRL
+17 NKKIIGYKSRL
-28 YIVSIIIFCL
+28 YIVSIIVFCL
-38 LAFLV
+38 LGFLV

-68 ISVTAKRGDILDRNE
+68 ISVTAKRGDILDRNG

-104 HIEDKDLT
+104 HIKENDLT

-120 SEVTGVEVDEVLEAL
+120 ADVTGVEVDEVLKAL
-135 NRKNSDG
+135 NKKNSDG

-162 DELGIYGLIVS
+162 DDLGIYGLIVS

-242 SDVITTID
+242 SDIITTVD

-257 EKIAQKGLEEHNAK
+257 EKIAQKGLEENNAK

-304 SFEGETDNDKIQN
+304 GFDGETDNDKIQN

-338 MIAALEKGVVSDSD
+338 MIAALEKGLVSDSD

-363 NTTVHCWKHEGHGTQ
+363 NTTVHCWKREGHGTQ

-450 VTTMQLMTAFN
+450 VTAMQLMTAFN

-492 IKPIIKEDV
+492 IKPTVKKDV

-525 AFVQGYNI
+525 SFVQGYNV

-632 AKEILKENGLEA
+632 AKQILKENGLEA
-644 EVNGNGKTIISM
+644 EVKGNGKTVVSM
-656 DSYPGSTVKEGTTI
+656 ETYPGSTVKEGTTI
-670 SITAKDSGQVEKE
+670 SITAKDNGQVEKE
-683 IIMPDLKGTTE
+683 IIMPDLKGSTE
-694 EFATSILDNLG
+694 EFATSVLDNLG
-705 LVYEFKGEGIVDSQS
+705 LVYEFQGEGTVNSQS
-720 IASGNKVV
+720 IANGNKVV
-728 KGTKVTITLKKEYEY
+728 KGTKVTITLKNEYEY

>member
-1 MIGEKK
+1 
-7 MAYKKKKYKR
+7 MAYKKKKYKKK
-17 NKKTIGYKSRL
+17 KKTIGYKSRL
-28 YIVSIIIFCL
+28 YIVSIIVFCL

-112 MDDIAVEI
+112 MDDIAVKI

-250 ENLQYIA
+250 ENLQYIS

-304 SFEGETDNDKIQN
+304 GFEGETDNDKIQN

-416 TGIDLPGE
+416 TGIDLLGE

-501 LSDESTALL
+501 LSNESTALL

-644 EVNGNGKTIISM
+644 EVKGNGKTIISM

-694 EFATSILDNLG
+694 EFATSVLDNLG

-720 IASGNKVV
+720 IANGNKVV

>member
-1 MIGEKK
+1 MV
-7 MAYKKKKYKR
+7 YKKKKYKK
-17 NKKTIGYKSRL
+17 NKKPIGYKSRL
-28 YIVSIIIFCL
+28 YIVSVIVFCL
-38 LAFLV
+38 LGFLV

-48 LTLVS
+48 VMIVS
-53 GRALEAKANSEWQKE
+53 GRSLEAKANSEWQKE
-68 ISVTAKRGDILDRNE
+68 VSVTAKRGDVLDRNG

-92 YRIDFDLDSVRN
+92 YRIDFDLDTVRN
-104 HIEDKDLT
+104 HIKENNLT

-120 SEVTGVEVDEVLEAL
+120 SDVTGVEVDDVLKAL

-150 VRGVTKAVADSA
+150 IRGVTKAVADSA
-162 DELGIYGLIVS
+162 DALGIYGLIVS

-196 GTGLTG
+196 GAGLTG
-202 IELQYDD
+202 IELQYDE

-220 SYDSWGNRLPFDT
+220 AYDSRGNRLPFDT

-242 SDVITTID
+242 SDIVTTID

-257 EKIAQKGLEEHNAK
+257 EKIAEKGLDQHNAK

-276 IMDPNNGEVLA
+276 IMDPNNGEILA

-293 YDPNNPFSGYE
+293 YDPNDPFSGYE
-304 SFEGETDNDKIQN
+304 SFDGETDNDKVQN

-325 DTFEPGSTFKTVT
+325 DTFEPGSTFKTIT
-338 MIAALEKGVVSDSD
+338 MIAALEEGLVSDNNIF
-352 TFVCNGSVKFG
+352 TCNGSVKFG

-397 RLGIENLNEYIYKL
+397 KLGIDNLNEYIYKL

-424 ASGIVKSSDTVS
+424 ASGIVKTSDTVS

-450 VTTMQLMTAFN
+450 VTALQLMAAFN
-461 AIANGGDL
+461 SIANGGDL

-492 IKPIIKEDV
+492 IKPTIKKDL
-501 LSDESTALL
+501 LSDENTALL

-525 AFVQGYNI
+525 SFIQGYNV

-546 TGTYSTDKYIS
+546 TGTYSSDKYIS
-557 SMIALAPVENPQITV
+557 SMVALAPVENPQITV
-572 FIAVDEPSNGAYYGG
+572 FIAVDEPSNGLYYGG

-632 AKEILKENGLEA
+632 AKKVLKENGLEA
-644 EVNGNGKTIISM
+644 EVKGDGKTIVSM
-656 DSYPGSTVKEGTTI
+656 DSYPGATVKEGTTI

-683 IIMPDLKGTTE
+683 IIMPDLKGSTK
-694 EFATSILDNLG
+694 EFTTSILDNLG
-705 LVYEFKGEGIVDSQS
+705 LVYEFEGEGTVHSQS
-720 IASGNKVV
+720 ITSGNKIV

>member
-1 MIGEKK
+1 
-7 MAYKKKKYKR
+7 MARKKKKYRKT
-17 NKKTIGYKSRL
+17 KSTIGYKQRL

-38 LAFLV
+38 LGFLII
-43 LRLAW
+43 RLAW
-48 LTLVS
+48 ITLVS
-53 GRALEAKANSEWQKE
+53 GRELEAKANSEWQKE
-68 ISVTAKRGDILDRNE
+68 ISVTATRGDILDRNE
-83 SVLVSSANV
+83 SILVSSANV
-92 YRIDFDLDSVRN
+92 YRIDFDLDSVRG
-104 HIEDKDLT
+104 HIEEKKIK
-112 MDDIAVEI
+112 MDDIAVKI
-120 SEVTGVEVDEVLEAL
+120 AEVTGLEEEEVLKAL

-142 SDASYAPL
+142 SDATYAPL
-150 VRGVTKAVADSA
+150 VRGVTKDIADNA
-162 DELGIYGLIVS
+162 EALGIYGLIVS

-186 ASALGGINSE
+186 ASALGSINSE

-220 SYDSWGNRLPFDT
+220 AYDSWGNRLPFET
-233 YKFTPAIDG
+233 YKFTPPVDG
-242 SDVITTID
+242 NDIVLTVD

-271 GVHVL
+271 GVHVI

-293 YDPNNPFSGYE
+293 YDPNTPYDGYE
-304 SFEGETDNDKIQN
+304 GFDGETENDQIQN

-338 MIAALEKGVVSDSD
+338 MVAALEEGLVHDD
-352 TFVCNGSVKFG
+352 DIFTCNGGVKFG
-363 NTTVHCWKHEGHGTQ
+363 NTTVHCWKRDGHGTQ
-378 TLAEVLKNS
+378 TLSEVLKNS
-387 CNVGMMEIGE
+387 CNVGMMEIGQ
-397 RLGIENLNEYIYKL
+397 RLGIDKLNEYIYKL

-424 ASGIVKSSDTVS
+424 ASGIVKSNDTVS
-436 AIDLAT
+436 TIDLAT

-450 VTTMQLMTAFN
+450 VTSIQLMTAFN
-461 AIANGGDL
+461 AIANGGDI
-469 IQPHIVKEISHEDES
+469 IQPHIVKEISHEDEG

-492 IKPIIKEDV
+492 VKPSIKKDI
-501 LSDESTALL
+501 LSEESTSLL

-525 AFVQGYNI
+525 SFIQGYNV
-533 GGKTGTAQKVDPT
+533 GGKTGTAQKVDPQ
-546 TGTYSTDKYIS
+546 TGTYSSDKYIS

-572 FIAVDEPSNGAYYGG
+572 FIAVDEPSNGLYYGG

-610 KERFSIYKN
+610 KKRFSIYKN

-632 AKEILKENGLEA
+632 AKEILKANNLEA
-644 EVNGNGKTIISM
+644 EVKGKGKSIVSM
-656 DSYPGSTVKEGTTI
+656 ETYPGSTVKEGTTI
-670 SITAKDSGQVEKE
+670 TITAKDNGQVDKE
-683 IIMPDLKGTTE
+683 VIMPDLKGTTE
-694 EFATSILDNLG
+694 EFAISILDNLG
-705 LVYEFKGEGIVDSQS
+705 LTYEFEGEGNVYSQS
-720 IASGNKVV
+720 ISSGNKVV
-728 KGTKVTITLKKEYEY
+728 KGTKVTITLKKEFEY

>member
-1 MIGEKK
+1 
-7 MAYKKKKYKR
+7 MAYKKKKYKK
-17 NKKTIGYKSRL
+17 NKKIIGYKSRL
-28 YIVSIIIFCL
+28 YIVSIIVFCL
-38 LAFLV
+38 LGFLV

-68 ISVTAKRGDILDRNE
+68 ISVTAKRGDILDRNG

-104 HIEDKDLT
+104 HIKENDLT

-120 SEVTGVEVDEVLEAL
+120 ADVTGVEVDEVLKAL
-135 NRKNSDG
+135 NKKNSDG

-162 DELGIYGLIVS
+162 DDLGIYGLIVS

-242 SDVITTID
+242 SDIITTVD

-257 EKIAQKGLEEHNAK
+257 EKIAQKGLEENNAK

-304 SFEGETDNDKIQN
+304 GFDGETDNDKIQN

-338 MIAALEKGVVSDSD
+338 MIAALEKGLVSDSD

-363 NTTVHCWKHEGHGTQ
+363 NTTVHCWKREGHGTQ

-450 VTTMQLMTAFN
+450 VTAMQLMTAFN

-492 IKPIIKEDV
+492 IKPTVKKDV

-525 AFVQGYNI
+525 SFVQGYNV

-632 AKEILKENGLEA
+632 AKQILKENGLEA
-644 EVNGNGKTIISM
+644 EVKGNGKTVVSM
-656 DSYPGSTVKEGTTI
+656 ETYPGSTVKEGTTI
-670 SITAKDSGQVEKE
+670 SITAKDNGQVEKE
-683 IIMPDLKGTTE
+683 IIMPDLKGSTE
-694 EFATSILDNLG
+694 EFATSVLDNLG
-705 LVYEFKGEGIVDSQS
+705 LVYEFQGEGTVNSQS
-720 IASGNKVV
+720 IANGNKVV

>member
-1 MIGEKK
+1 
-7 MAYKKKKYKR
+7 MAHKKKKYKS
-17 NKKTIGYKSRL
+17 KKTKGYGDRVS
-28 YIVSIIIFCL
+28 IVSGIVFCL
-38 LAFLV
+38 LGFLV
-43 LRLAW
+43 IRLAW
-48 LTLVS
+48 RMLIE
-53 GRALEAKANSEWQKE
+53 GRELEAKANAEWQKE
-68 ISVTAKRGDILDRNE
+68 ISVTATRGDILDRNG
-83 SVLVSSANV
+83 SMLVSSANV
-92 YRIDFDLDSVRN
+92 YRIDFDLNSIRE
-104 HIEDKDLT
+104 HIKRKDLT
-112 MDDIAVEI
+112 MDDIAGEI
-120 SEVTGVEVDEVLEAL
+120 SKVTGVSEEEVLKAL
-135 NRKNSDG
+135 NRKNEDG
-142 SDASYAPL
+142 SDATYAPL
-150 VRGVTKAVADSA
+150 VRGVTKAIADSA
-162 DELGIYGLIVS
+162 DDLGIYGLIVS

-178 YYPNGNFL
+178 YYPNENFL

-196 GTGLTG
+196 GAGLTG

-209 YLAGIAGMKIG
+209 YLAGISGMKIG
-220 SYDSWGNRLPFDT
+220 SYDSWGNRLAFDT
-233 YKFTPAIDG
+233 YKFTPPINGKDI
-242 SDVITTID
+242 VLTVD

-257 EKIAQKGLEEHNAK
+257 EKIAQKGLQEHNAK

-276 IMDPNNGEVLA
+276 IMDPNNGEILA

-293 YDPNNPFSGYE
+293 YNPNDPYSGYDN
-304 SFEGETDNDKIQN
+304 FDGETDNDKIQN

-338 MIAALEKGVVSDSD
+338 MVAALEEGLVSEGE
-352 TFVCNGSVKFG
+352 TFTCNGSLKFG
-363 NTTVHCWKHEGHGTQ
+363 NTKVHCWKRAGHGTQ
-378 TLAEVLKNS
+378 TLSEVLKNS

-397 RLGIENLNEYIYKL
+397 RLGIETLNEYIYKL

-424 ASGIVKSSDTVS
+424 ASGIVKPTDTVS

-450 VTTMQLMTAFN
+450 VTALQLMKAFN
-461 AIANGGDL
+461 AIANGGDI

-492 IKPIIKEDV
+492 IRASSKKDV
-501 LSDESTALL
+501 LSDESTAIL

-517 VTKDGPDG
+517 VTTDGPNG
-525 AFVQGYNI
+525 SFIQGYNV

-546 TGTYSTDKYIS
+546 TGTYSKNKYIS

-572 FIAVDEPSNGAYYGG
+572 FLAVDEPSNGIYYGG

-632 AKEILKENGLEA
+632 AKEILKANNLEA
-644 EVNGNGKTIISM
+644 KINGNGKTIVSM
-656 DSYPGSTVKEGTTI
+656 DTYPGSTVKEGTTI
-670 SITAKDSGQVEKE
+670 SITAKDTGAINKDV
-683 IIMPDLKGTTE
+683 IMPDLKGSTQ
-694 EFATSILDNLG
+694 EFAISILNNLG
-705 LVYEFKGEGIVDSQS
+705 LAYEFQGEGNVYSQS
-720 IASGNKVV
+720 VVSGNKVE
-728 KGTKVTITLKKEYEY
+728 KGTKVIITLKKEYEY

>member
-1 MIGEKK
+1 
-7 MAYKKKKYKR
+7 MAYKKKKYKK
-17 NKKTIGYKSRL
+17 NKKIIGYKSRL
-28 YIVSIIIFCL
+28 YIVSIIVFCL
-38 LAFLV
+38 LGFLV

-68 ISVTAKRGDILDRNE
+68 ISVTAKRGDILDRNG

-104 HIEDKDLT
+104 HIKENDLT

-120 SEVTGVEVDEVLEAL
+120 ADVTGVEVDEVLKAL
-135 NRKNSDG
+135 NKKNSDG

-162 DELGIYGLIVS
+162 DDLGIYGLIVS

-242 SDVITTID
+242 SDIITTVD

-257 EKIAQKGLEEHNAK
+257 EKIAQKGLEENNAK

-304 SFEGETDNDKIQN
+304 GFDGETDNDKIQN

-338 MIAALEKGVVSDSD
+338 MIAALEKGLVSDSD

-363 NTTVHCWKHEGHGTQ
+363 NTTVHCWKREGHGTQ

-450 VTTMQLMTAFN
+450 VTAMQLMTAFN

-492 IKPIIKEDV
+492 IKPTVKKDV

-525 AFVQGYNI
+525 SFVQGYNV

-632 AKEILKENGLEA
+632 AKQILKENGLEA
-644 EVNGNGKTIISM
+644 EVKGNGKTVVSM
-656 DSYPGSTVKEGTTI
+656 ETYPGSTVKEGTTI
-670 SITAKDSGQVEKE
+670 SITAKDNGQVEKE
-683 IIMPDLKGTTE
+683 IIMPDLKGSTE
-694 EFATSILDNLG
+694 EFATSVLDNLG
-705 LVYEFKGEGIVDSQS
+705 LVYEFQGEGTVDSQS
-720 IASGNKVV
+720 IANGNKVV

>member
-1 MIGEKK
+1 MT
-7 MAYKKKKYKR
+7 YKKKKYKK
-17 NKKTIGYKSRL
+17 NKKSIGYKSRL
-28 YIVSIIIFCL
+28 YIVSAIVFCL
-38 LAFLV
+38 LGFLV

-48 LTLVS
+48 VMIVS
-53 GRALEAKANSEWQKE
+53 GRSLEAKANSEWQKE
-68 ISVTAKRGDILDRNE
+68 VSVTAQRGDILDRNG

-92 YRIDFDLDSVRN
+92 YRIDFDLDTVRN
-104 HIEDKDLT
+104 HIKEKNLT
-112 MDDIAVEI
+112 MDDIAVQI
-120 SEVTGVEVDEVLEAL
+120 SDVTGVEVDKVLKAL

-150 VRGVTKAVADSA
+150 IRGVTKAVADSA
-162 DELGIYGLIVS
+162 DDLDIYGLIVS

-178 YYPNGNFL
+178 YYPNENFL

-202 IELQYDD
+202 IELQYDE

-220 SYDSWGNRLPFDT
+220 AYDSRGNRLPFDT

-242 SDVITTID
+242 SDIVTTID

-257 EKIAQKGLEEHNAK
+257 EKIAEKGLDQHNAK

-276 IMDPNNGEVLA
+276 IMDPNNGEILA

-293 YDPNNPFSGYE
+293 YDPNDPFSGYE
-304 SFEGETDNDKIQN
+304 SFDGETDNDKIQN

-325 DTFEPGSTFKTVT
+325 DTFEPGSTFKTIT
-338 MIAALEKGVVSDSD
+338 MIAALEEGLVSDNNIF
-352 TFVCNGSVKFG
+352 TCNGSVKFG
-363 NTTVHCWKHEGHGTQ
+363 NTTVHCWKHEGHGAQ

-397 RLGIENLNEYIYKL
+397 KLGIDNLNEYIYKL

-424 ASGIVKSSDTVS
+424 ASGIVKTSDTVS

-450 VTTMQLMTAFN
+450 VTALQLMAAFN
-461 AIANGGDL
+461 SIANGGDL

-492 IKPIIKEDV
+492 IKPTIKKDL
-501 LSDESTALL
+501 LSDENTALL

-525 AFVQGYNI
+525 SFIQGYNV

-546 TGTYSTDKYIS
+546 TGTYSSDKYIS
-557 SMIALAPVENPQITV
+557 SMVALAPVENPQITV
-572 FIAVDEPSNGAYYGG
+572 FIAVDEPSNGLYYGG

-632 AKEILKENGLEA
+632 AKKVLKENGLEA
-644 EVNGNGKTIISM
+644 EVKGNGKTIVSM
-656 DSYPGSTVKEGTTI
+656 ESYPGATVKEGTTI

-683 IIMPDLKGTTE
+683 IIMPDLKGSTK
-694 EFATSILDNLG
+694 EFATSILNNLG
-705 LVYEFKGEGIVDSQS
+705 LVYEFEGEGTVHSQS
-720 IASGNKVV
+720 ITSGNKIV

>member
-1 MIGEKK
+1 

-501 LSDESTALL
+501 LSDDSTALL

-600 VFKYMDSPLA
+600 VFQYMDSPLA

>member
-1 MIGEKK
+1 
-7 MAYKKKKYKR
+7 MAYKKKKYKK
-17 NKKTIGYKSRL
+17 NKKSIGYKSRL
-28 YIVSIIIFCL
+28 YIVSAIVFCL
-38 LAFLV
+38 LGFLV
-43 LRLAW
+43 FRLAW
-48 LTLVS
+48 VMIVS
-53 GRALEAKANSEWQKE
+53 GRSLEAKANSEWQKE
-68 ISVTAKRGDILDRNE
+68 VSVTAQRGDILDRNG

-92 YRIDFDLDSVRN
+92 YRIDFDLDTVRN
-104 HIEDKDLT
+104 HIKEKNLT
-112 MDDIAVEI
+112 MDDIAVQI
-120 SEVTGVEVDEVLEAL
+120 SDVTGVEVDKVLKAL

-150 VRGVTKAVADSA
+150 SRGVTKAVADSA
-162 DELGIYGLIVS
+162 DDLDIYGLIVS

-178 YYPNGNFL
+178 YYPNENFL

-202 IELQYDD
+202 IELQYDE

-220 SYDSWGNRLPFDT
+220 AYDSRGNRLPFDT

-242 SDVITTID
+242 SDIVTTID

-257 EKIAQKGLEEHNAK
+257 EKIAEKGLDQHNAK

-276 IMDPNNGEVLA
+276 IMDPNNGEILA

-293 YDPNNPFSGYE
+293 YDPNDPFSGYE
-304 SFEGETDNDKIQN
+304 SFDGETDNDKIQN

-325 DTFEPGSTFKTVT
+325 DTFEPGSTFKTIT
-338 MIAALEKGVVSDSD
+338 MIAALEEGLVSDNNIF
-352 TFVCNGSVKFG
+352 TCNGSVKFG

-397 RLGIENLNEYIYKL
+397 KLGIDNLNEYIYKL

-424 ASGIVKSSDTVS
+424 ASGIVKTSDTVS

-450 VTTMQLMTAFN
+450 VTALQLMAAFN
-461 AIANGGDL
+461 SIANGGDL

-492 IKPIIKEDV
+492 IKPTIKKDL
-501 LSDESTALL
+501 LSDENTALL

-525 AFVQGYNI
+525 SFIQGYNV

-546 TGTYSTDKYIS
+546 TGTYSSDKYIS
-557 SMIALAPVENPQITV
+557 SMVALAPVENPQITV
-572 FIAVDEPSNGAYYGG
+572 FIAVDEPSNGLYYGG

-632 AKEILKENGLEA
+632 AKKVLKENGLEA
-644 EVNGNGKTIISM
+644 EVKGNGKTIVSM
-656 DSYPGSTVKEGTTI
+656 ESYPGATVKEGTTI

-683 IIMPDLKGTTE
+683 IIMPDLKGSTK
-694 EFATSILDNLG
+694 EFATSILNNLG
-705 LVYEFKGEGIVDSQS
+705 LVYEFEGEGTVHSQS
-720 IASGNKVV
+720 ITSGNKIV

>member
-1 MIGEKK
+1 
-7 MAYKKKKYKR
+7 MAYKKKKYKS

-572 FIAVDEPSNGAYYGG
+572 FIAVDEPSNGVYYGG

>member
-1 MIGEKK
+1 
-7 MAYKKKKYKR
+7 MAYKKKKYKK
-17 NKKTIGYKSRL
+17 NKKIIGYKSRL
-28 YIVSIIIFCL
+28 YIVSIIVFCL
-38 LAFLV
+38 LGFLV

-68 ISVTAKRGDILDRNE
+68 ISVTAKRGDILDRNG

-104 HIEDKDLT
+104 HIKENDLT

-120 SEVTGVEVDEVLEAL
+120 ADVTGVEVDEVLKAL
-135 NRKNSDG
+135 NKKNSDG

-162 DELGIYGLIVS
+162 DDLGIYGLIVS

-242 SDVITTID
+242 SDIITTVD

-257 EKIAQKGLEEHNAK
+257 EKIAQKGLEENNAK

-304 SFEGETDNDKIQN
+304 GFDGETDNDKIQN

-338 MIAALEKGVVSDSD
+338 MIAALEKGLVSDSD

-363 NTTVHCWKHEGHGTQ
+363 NTTVHCWKREGHGTQ

-450 VTTMQLMTAFN
+450 VTAMQLMTAFN

-492 IKPIIKEDV
+492 IKPTVKKDV

-525 AFVQGYNI
+525 SFVQGYNV

-632 AKEILKENGLEA
+632 AKQILKENGLEA
-644 EVNGNGKTIISM
+644 EVKGNGKTVVSM
-656 DSYPGSTVKEGTTI
+656 ETYPGSTVKEGTTI
-670 SITAKDSGQVEKE
+670 SITTKDNGQVEKE
-683 IIMPDLKGTTE
+683 IIMPDLKGSTE
-694 EFATSILDNLG
+694 EFATSVLDNLG
-705 LVYEFKGEGIVDSQS
+705 LVYEFQGEGTVDSQS
-720 IASGNKVV
+720 IANGNKVV

>member
-1 MIGEKK
+1 MT
-7 MAYKKKKYKR
+7 YKKKKYKKK
-17 NKKTIGYKSRL
+17 KKTVGYKSRL
-28 YIVSIIIFCL
+28 FIVSVLVFSL
-38 LAFLV
+38 LAFLI

-53 GRALEAKANSEWQKE
+53 GRELEARANSEWQKE
-68 ISVTAKRGDILDRNE
+68 ISVTATRGDILDRNG

-104 HIEDKDLT
+104 HIKEKKIT
-112 MDDIAVEI
+112 MNDIAVEI
-120 SEVTGVEVDEVLEAL
+120 SNVTGVEVEEVLKAL
-135 NRKNSDG
+135 NKKNSDG
-142 SDASYAPL
+142 SDASYSPL

-162 DELGIYGLIVS
+162 DDLGIYGLIVS

-178 YYPNGNFL
+178 YYPNENFL

-220 SYDSWGNRLPFDT
+220 AYDSWGNRLPFDT
-233 YKFTPAIDG
+233 YKFTPPIDG
-242 SDVITTID
+242 SDIISTVD

-257 EKIAQKGLEEHNAK
+257 EKVAQKGLEEHNAK

-276 IMDPNNGEVLA
+276 IMDPNNGEILA

-293 YDPNNPFSGYE
+293 YDPNDPYSGYE
-304 SFEGETDNDKIQN
+304 IFDGETDNDKIQN

-338 MIAALEKGVVSDSD
+338 MVAALEEGLVSDNE
-352 TFVCNGSVKFG
+352 TFTCNGGVKFG
-363 NTTVHCWKHEGHGTQ
+363 NTTVHCWKRDGHGTQ
-378 TLAEVLKNS
+378 TLGEVLKNS

-397 RLGIENLNEYIYKL
+397 RLGIDKLNEYIYKL

-450 VTTMQLMTAFN
+450 VTTLQLMAAFN

-492 IKPIIKEDV
+492 IKPTTKKDV
-501 LSDESTALL
+501 LSDSSTALL

-525 AFVQGYNI
+525 SFVQGYNV
-533 GGKTGTAQKVDPT
+533 GGKTGTAQKVDPA

-557 SMIALAPVENPQITV
+557 SMVALAPVENPQITV
-572 FIAVDEPSNGAYYGG
+572 FIAVDEPSNGSYYGG

-632 AKEILKENGLEA
+632 AKEILKENDLEA
-644 EVNGNGKTIISM
+644 EVKGNGKTIVSM

-670 SITAKDSGQVEKE
+670 SITAKDNGQVGKE
-683 IIMPDLKGTTE
+683 IIMPDLKGSTK
-694 EFATSILDNLG
+694 EFAASILDNLG
-705 LVYEFKGEGIVDSQS
+705 LEYEFEGEGIVYSQS
-720 IASGNKVV
+720 ITSGNKIV
-728 KGTKVTITLKKEYEY
+728 KGTKVTITLKKEFEY

>member
-1 MIGEKK
+1 MT
-7 MAYKKKKYKR
+7 YKKKKYKK
-17 NKKTIGYKSRL
+17 NKKSIGYKSRL
-28 YIVSIIIFCL
+28 YIVSAIVFCL
-38 LAFLV
+38 LGFLV

-48 LTLVS
+48 VMIVS
-53 GRALEAKANSEWQKE
+53 GRSLEAKANSEWQKE
-68 ISVTAKRGDILDRNE
+68 VSVTAQRGDILDRNG

-92 YRIDFDLDSVRN
+92 YRIDFDLDTVRN
-104 HIEDKDLT
+104 HIKEKNLT
-112 MDDIAVEI
+112 MDDIAVQI
-120 SEVTGVEVDEVLEAL
+120 SDVTGVEVDKVLKAL

-150 VRGVTKAVADSA
+150 IRGVTKAVADSA
-162 DELGIYGLIVS
+162 DDLDIYGLIVS

-178 YYPNGNFL
+178 YYPNENFL

-202 IELQYDD
+202 IELQYDE

-220 SYDSWGNRLPFDT
+220 AYDSRGNRLPFDT

-242 SDVITTID
+242 SDIVTTID

-257 EKIAQKGLEEHNAK
+257 EKIAEKGLDQHNAK

-276 IMDPNNGEVLA
+276 IMDPNNGEILA

-293 YDPNNPFSGYE
+293 YDPNDPFSGYE
-304 SFEGETDNDKIQN
+304 SFDGETDNDKIQN

-325 DTFEPGSTFKTVT
+325 DTFEPGSTFKTIT
-338 MIAALEKGVVSDSD
+338 MIAALEEGLVSDNNIF
-352 TFVCNGSVKFG
+352 TCNGSVKFG

-397 RLGIENLNEYIYKL
+397 KLGIDNLNEYIYKL

-424 ASGIVKSSDTVS
+424 ASGIVKTSDTVS

-450 VTTMQLMTAFN
+450 VTALQLMAAFN
-461 AIANGGDL
+461 SIANGGDL

-492 IKPIIKEDV
+492 IKPTIKKDL
-501 LSDESTALL
+501 LSDENTALL

-525 AFVQGYNI
+525 SFIQGYNV

-546 TGTYSTDKYIS
+546 TGTYSSDKYIS
-557 SMIALAPVENPQITV
+557 SMVALAPVENPQITV
-572 FIAVDEPSNGAYYGG
+572 FIAVDEPSNGLYYGG

-632 AKEILKENGLEA
+632 AKKVLKENGLEA
-644 EVNGNGKTIISM
+644 EVKGNGKTIVSM
-656 DSYPGSTVKEGTTI
+656 ESYPGATVKEGTTI

-683 IIMPDLKGTTE
+683 IIMPDLKGSTK
-694 EFATSILDNLG
+694 EFATSILNNLG
-705 LVYEFKGEGIVDSQS
+705 LVYEFEGEGTVHSQS
-720 IASGNKVV
+720 ITSGNKIV

>member
-1 MIGEKK
+1 MT
-7 MAYKKKKYKR
+7 YKKKKYKK
-17 NKKTIGYKSRL
+17 NKKSIGYKSRL
-28 YIVSIIIFCL
+28 YIVSAIVFCL
-38 LAFLV
+38 LGFLV

-48 LTLVS
+48 VMIVS
-53 GRALEAKANSEWQKE
+53 GRSLEAKANSEWQKE
-68 ISVTAKRGDILDRNE
+68 VSVTAQRGDILDRNG

-92 YRIDFDLDSVRN
+92 YRIDFDLDTVRN
-104 HIEDKDLT
+104 HIKEKNLT
-112 MDDIAVEI
+112 MDDIAVQI
-120 SEVTGVEVDEVLEAL
+120 SDVTGVEVDKVLKAL

-150 VRGVTKAVADSA
+150 IRGVTKAVADSA
-162 DELGIYGLIVS
+162 DDLDIYGLIVS

-178 YYPNGNFL
+178 YYPNENFL

-202 IELQYDD
+202 IELQYDE

-220 SYDSWGNRLPFDT
+220 AYDSRGNRLPFDT

-242 SDVITTID
+242 SDIVTTID

-257 EKIAQKGLEEHNAK
+257 EKIAEKGLDQHNAK

-276 IMDPNNGEVLA
+276 IMDPNNGEILA

-293 YDPNNPFSGYE
+293 YDPNDPFSGYE
-304 SFEGETDNDKIQN
+304 SFDGETDNDKVQN

-325 DTFEPGSTFKTVT
+325 DTFEPGSTFKTIT
-338 MIAALEKGVVSDSD
+338 MIAALEEGLVSDNNIF
-352 TFVCNGSVKFG
+352 TCNGSVKFG

-397 RLGIENLNEYIYKL
+397 KLGIDNLNEYIYKL

-424 ASGIVKSSDTVS
+424 ASGIVKTSDTVS

-450 VTTMQLMTAFN
+450 VTALQLMAAFN
-461 AIANGGDL
+461 SIANGGDL

-492 IKPIIKEDV
+492 IKPTIKKDL
-501 LSDESTALL
+501 LSDENTALL

-525 AFVQGYNI
+525 SFIQGYNV

-546 TGTYSTDKYIS
+546 TGTYSSDKYIS
-557 SMIALAPVENPQITV
+557 SMVALAPVENPQITV
-572 FIAVDEPSNGAYYGG
+572 FIAVDEPSNGLYYGG

-632 AKEILKENGLEA
+632 AKKVLKENGLEA
-644 EVNGNGKTIISM
+644 EVKGNGKTIVSM
-656 DSYPGSTVKEGTTI
+656 ESYPGATVKEGTTI

-683 IIMPDLKGTTE
+683 IIMPDLKGSTK
-694 EFATSILDNLG
+694 EFATSILNNLG
-705 LVYEFKGEGIVDSQS
+705 LVYEFEGEGTVHSQS
-720 IASGNKVV
+720 ITSGNKIV

>member
-1 MIGEKK
+1 
-7 MAYKKKKYKR
+7 MAYKKKKYKK
-17 NKKTIGYKSRL
+17 NKKSIGYKSRL
-28 YIVSIIIFCL
+28 YIVSAIVFCL
-38 LAFLV
+38 LGFLV
-43 LRLAW
+43 FRLAW
-48 LTLVS
+48 VMIVS
-53 GRALEAKANSEWQKE
+53 GRSLEAKANSEWQKE
-68 ISVTAKRGDILDRNE
+68 VSVTAQRGDILDRNG

-92 YRIDFDLDSVRN
+92 YRIDFDLDTVRN
-104 HIEDKDLT
+104 HIKEKNLT
-112 MDDIAVEI
+112 MDDIAVQI
-120 SEVTGVEVDEVLEAL
+120 SDVTGVEVDKVLKAL

-150 VRGVTKAVADSA
+150 IRGVTKAVADSA
-162 DELGIYGLIVS
+162 DDLDIYGLIVS

-178 YYPNGNFL
+178 YYPNENFL

-202 IELQYDD
+202 IELQYDE

-220 SYDSWGNRLPFDT
+220 AYDSRGNRLPFDT

-242 SDVITTID
+242 SDIVTTID

-257 EKIAQKGLEEHNAK
+257 EKIAEKGLDQHSAK

-276 IMDPNNGEVLA
+276 IMDPNNGEILA

-293 YDPNNPFSGYE
+293 YDPNDPFSGYE
-304 SFEGETDNDKIQN
+304 SFDGETDNDKVQN

-325 DTFEPGSTFKTVT
+325 DTFEPGSTFKTIT
-338 MIAALEKGVVSDSD
+338 MIAALEEGLVSDNNIF
-352 TFVCNGSVKFG
+352 TCNGSVKFG

-397 RLGIENLNEYIYKL
+397 KLGIDNLNEYIYKL

-424 ASGIVKSSDTVS
+424 ASGIVKTSDTVS

-450 VTTMQLMTAFN
+450 VTALQLMAAFN
-461 AIANGGDL
+461 SIANGGDL

-492 IKPIIKEDV
+492 IKPTIKKDL
-501 LSDESTALL
+501 LSDENTALL

-525 AFVQGYNI
+525 SFIQGYNV

-546 TGTYSTDKYIS
+546 TGTYSSDKYIS
-557 SMIALAPVENPQITV
+557 SMVALAPVENPQITV
-572 FIAVDEPSNGAYYGG
+572 FIAVDEPSNGLYYGG

-632 AKEILKENGLEA
+632 AKKVLKENGLEA
-644 EVNGNGKTIISM
+644 EVKGNGKTIVSM
-656 DSYPGSTVKEGTTI
+656 ESYPGATVKEGTTI

-683 IIMPDLKGTTE
+683 IIMPDLKGSTK
-694 EFATSILDNLG
+694 EFATSILNNLG
-705 LVYEFKGEGIVDSQS
+705 LVYEFEGEGTVHSQS
-720 IASGNKVV
+720 ITSGNKIV

>member
-1 MIGEKK
+1 
-7 MAYKKKKYKR
+7 MAYKKKKYKKK
-17 NKKTIGYKSRL
+17 KKTIGYKSRL
-28 YIVSIIIFCL
+28 YIVSIIVFCL

-68 ISVTAKRGDILDRNE
+68 ISVTAKRGNILDRNE

-112 MDDIAVEI
+112 MDDIAVKI

-250 ENLQYIA
+250 ENLQYIS

-501 LSDESTALL
+501 LSNESTALL

-644 EVNGNGKTIISM
+644 EVKGNGKTIISM

-694 EFATSILDNLG
+694 EFATSVLDNLG

-720 IASGNKVV
+720 IANGNKVV

>member
-1 MIGEKK
+1 
-7 MAYKKKKYKR
+7 MAYKKKKYKK
-17 NKKTIGYKSRL
+17 NKKIIGYKSRL
-28 YIVSIIIFCL
+28 YIVSIIVFCL
-38 LAFLV
+38 LGFLV
-43 LRLAW
+43 VRLAW

-68 ISVTAKRGDILDRNE
+68 ISVTAKRGDILDRNG

-104 HIEDKDLT
+104 HIKENDLT

-120 SEVTGVEVDEVLEAL
+120 ADVTGVEVDEVLKAL
-135 NRKNSDG
+135 NKKNSDG

-162 DELGIYGLIVS
+162 DDLGIYGLIVS

-242 SDVITTID
+242 SDIITTVD

-257 EKIAQKGLEEHNAK
+257 EKIAQKGLEENNAK

-304 SFEGETDNDKIQN
+304 GFDGETDNDKIQN

-338 MIAALEKGVVSDSD
+338 MIAALEKGLVSDSD

-363 NTTVHCWKHEGHGTQ
+363 NTTVHCWKREGHGTQ

-450 VTTMQLMTAFN
+450 VTAMQLMTAFN

-492 IKPIIKEDV
+492 IKPTVKKDV

-525 AFVQGYNI
+525 SFVQGYNV

-632 AKEILKENGLEA
+632 AKQILKENGLEA
-644 EVNGNGKTIISM
+644 EVKGNGKTVVSM
-656 DSYPGSTVKEGTTI
+656 ETYPGSTVKEGTTI
-670 SITAKDSGQVEKE
+670 SITAKDNGQVEKE
-683 IIMPDLKGTTE
+683 IIMPDLKGSTE
-694 EFATSILDNLG
+694 EFATSVLDNLG
-705 LVYEFKGEGIVDSQS
+705 LVYEFQGEGTVNSQS
-720 IASGNKVV
+720 IANGNKVV

>member
-1 MIGEKK
+1 MSKKIFKDRAVMRKRMVLALGFIVAIFGLLIVRLSYVMIV
-7 MAYKKKKYKR
+7 KR
-17 NKKTIGYKSRL
+17 DDYSSRAEEQWTSEVR
-28 YIVSIIIFCL
+28 ID
-38 LAFLV
+38 A
-43 LRLAW
+43 RR
-48 LTLVS
+48 
-53 GRALEAKANSEWQKE
+53 GR
-68 ISVTAKRGDILDRNE
+68 ILDRNGNE
-83 SVLVSSANV
+83 LAVSANV
-92 YRIDFDLDSVRN
+92 YRVDFDLNSIRQYLKKT
-104 HIEDKDLT
+104 DKST
-112 MDDIAVEI
+112 DDIAPLI
-120 SEVTGVEVDEVLEAL
+120 SEATGIDTKKVKDKLETKLA
-135 NRKNSDG
+135 NG
-142 SDASYAPL
+142 SDAGSATL
-150 VRGVTKAVADSA
+150 VRRVEKDVADKVN
-162 DELGIYGLIVS
+162 DLNIQGVIVS
-173 RDVKR
+173 PDTKR
-178 YYPNGNFL
+178 YYPKGQFL
-186 ASALGGINSE
+186 AHVLGSTNSD
-196 GTGLTG
+196 GQGLTG
-202 IELQYDD
+202 VELQYNEYLSGVPGLRITELDRNSEALD
-209 YLAGIAGMKIG
+209 YTI
-220 SYDSWGNRLPFDT
+220 S
-233 YKFTPAIDG
+233 KFTPPISG
-242 SDVITTID
+242 KDVTLTID

-572 FIAVDEPSNGAYYGG
+572 FIAVDEPSNGVYYGG

>member
-1 MIGEKK
+1 
-7 MAYKKKKYKR
+7 MAYKKKKYKK

-28 YIVSIIIFCL
+28 YIVSIIVFCL
-38 LAFLV
+38 LGFLV

-68 ISVTAKRGDILDRNE
+68 ISVTAKRGDILDRNG

-104 HIEDKDLT
+104 HIKENDLT

-120 SEVTGVEVDEVLEAL
+120 ADVTGVEVDEVLKAL
-135 NRKNSDG
+135 NKKNSDG

-162 DELGIYGLIVS
+162 DDLGIYGLIVS

-242 SDVITTID
+242 SDIITTVD

-257 EKIAQKGLEEHNAK
+257 EKIAQKGLEENNAK

-304 SFEGETDNDKIQN
+304 GFDGETDNDKIQN

-338 MIAALEKGVVSDSD
+338 MIAALEKGLVSDSD

-363 NTTVHCWKHEGHGTQ
+363 NTTVHCWKREGHGTQ

-450 VTTMQLMTAFN
+450 VTAMQLMTAFN

-492 IKPIIKEDV
+492 IKPTVKKDV

-525 AFVQGYNI
+525 SFVQGYNV
-533 GGKTGTAQKVDPT
+533 GGTTGTAQKVDPT

-632 AKEILKENGLEA
+632 AEQILKENGLEA
-644 EVNGNGKTIISM
+644 NVEGNGKTIVSM
-656 DSYPGSTVKEGTTI
+656 ESYPGSTVKEGTTI
-670 SITAKDSGQVEKE
+670 SITAKDNGQVGKE

-694 EFATSILDNLG
+694 EFAASILDNLG
-705 LVYEFKGEGIVDSQS
+705 LVYEFEGEGTVHSQS
-720 IASGNKVV
+720 IANGNKVV
-728 KGTKVTITLKKEYEY
+728 KGTKVTITLKKEYINH